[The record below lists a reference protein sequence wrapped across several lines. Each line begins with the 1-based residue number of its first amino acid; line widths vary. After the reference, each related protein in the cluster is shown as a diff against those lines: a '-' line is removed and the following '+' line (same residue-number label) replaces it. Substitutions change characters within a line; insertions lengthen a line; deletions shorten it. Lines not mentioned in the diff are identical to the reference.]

1 MAVLTRIPE
10 IGYSTLYV
18 DVRDTLNAYGGRV
31 GNIYDSFFSADANI
45 NVWSRRKPIVDTRNP
60 QPLVMTTEEMAE
72 TLSSTGA
79 VIRRYG
85 INIYGGAYAPSTVYS
100 LFVKNNNDLGYS
112 YPLPTGGELQPFRMQ
127 DFNGYYPEAVL
138 PLRTTFPDGYQFDY
152 LTYEYD
158 LTGIELP
165 SGSNTGQLYREDIYP
180 TKDENGNAITLRRGV
195 YLRLEDG
202 SYDFTAI
209 GTLNI
214 GNGQVLGQVNAS
226 KLAGKNFEIFEF
238 LTNAP
243 TTWVGSADDF
253 VLSGYFCYALPLPIS
268 RCSMA
273 SSSGG
278 VVPTMKTAFVDF
290 DSFPT
295 FFVKV
300 AGDYSKVH
308 AKFRL
313 SSIGSLY
320 SGGDITDF
328 ACGIYRDYACTDIIE
343 RQRFDDLYLNAEATS
358 PFQTVLL
365 SNTTN
370 SAGIYFGVWFNGSL
384 QYRGSVRAQASAVVV
399 DE

>member
-1 MAVLTRIPE
+1 MAVLSRIPE

-31 GNIYDSFFSADANI
+31 SNIYDSFFSADANI
-45 NVWSRRKPIVDTRNP
+45 NVWSRRKPHVDTRNP

-72 TLSSTGA
+72 TLNSSGV

-85 INIYGGAYAPSTVYS
+85 IQILGGAMKPAELYS
-100 LFVKNNNDLGYS
+100 QILGDLGYI

-138 PLRTTFPDGYQFDY
+138 PLRTTFPDGYRFDY
-152 LTYEYD
+152 LEYEYP

-165 SGSNTGQLYREDIYP
+165 NKGNEGQLYREDLYP
-180 TKDENGNAITLRRGV
+180 TTDENGNPITLRRGV
-195 YLRLEDG
+195 YIRSEDG
-202 SYDFTAI
+202 SVTATAI
-209 GTLNI
+209 GTLKI

-226 KLAGKNFEIFEF
+226 KLAGKNFNIMEF

-243 TTWVGSADDF
+243 EGWVGIDEDF
-253 VLSGYFCYALPLPIS
+253 VRSGYFCYALPLPIS
-268 RCSMA
+268 HCSMA

-278 VVPTMKTAFVDF
+278 VVPTIKTAFVDF

-300 AGDYSKVH
+300 AGDYSKVF

-313 SSIGSLY
+313 SSMGSLY

-343 RQRFDDLYLNAEATS
+343 RQRFDDLYLNPEATS
-358 PFQTVLL
+358 PFKTVIL
-365 SNTTN
+365 SNTTG
-370 SAGIYFGVWFNGSL
+370 SAGIYFGVWFNGAL
-384 QYRGSVRAQASAVVV
+384 QYRGNIKMQVTTIA
-399 DE
+399 EE

>member
-31 GNIYDSFFSADANI
+31 GNIYDTLFTGSANI
-45 NVWSRRKPIVDTRNP
+45 NVWSRRKPHVNTRNP

-72 TLSSTGA
+72 TLNSSGV

-85 INIYGGAYAPSTVYS
+85 IQILGGAMTPAELYS
-100 LFVKNNNDLGYS
+100 QILGDLGYI
-112 YPLPTGGELQPFRMQ
+112 YPLPTGGELQPFRLQ

-138 PLRTTFPDGYQFDY
+138 PLRTTFADGYQFDY
-152 LTYEYD
+152 LEYEYP
-158 LTGIELP
+158 LTGIELTNK
-165 SGSNTGQLYREDIYP
+165 GDEGQLYREDLYP
-180 TKDENGNAITLRRGV
+180 TKDENGNPITLRRGV
-195 YLRLEDG
+195 YIRSEDG
-202 SYDFTAI
+202 SVTATAI
-209 GTLNI
+209 GTLKI
-214 GNGQVLGQVNAS
+214 GNGTQLGAVNAS
-226 KLAGKNFEIFEF
+226 RLAGKNFNIMEF

-243 TTWVGSADDF
+243 EGWVGIDEDF
-253 VLSGYFCYALPLPIS
+253 VRSGYFCYALPLPIS
-268 RCSMA
+268 HCSMA

-278 VVPTMKTAFVDF
+278 VVPTIKTAFVDF

-300 AGDYSKVH
+300 AGDYSKVF

-313 SSIGSLY
+313 SSVGSLY

-343 RQRFDDLYLNAEATS
+343 RQKFDDLHLNPEATS
-358 PFQTVLL
+358 PFKTVIL
-365 SNTTN
+365 SNTTG
-370 SAGIYFGVWFNGSL
+370 SAGIYFGVWFNGAL
-384 QYRGSVRAQASAVVV
+384 QYRGNIKMQVTTIA
-399 DE
+399 EE

>member
-31 GNIYDSFFSADANI
+31 GNIYDTPFAGSANI
-45 NVWSRRKPIVDTRNP
+45 NVWSRRKPHVNTRNP

-72 TLSSTGA
+72 TLNSSGV

-85 INIYGGAYAPSTVYS
+85 IQILGGAMTPAELYS
-100 LFVKNNNDLGYS
+100 QILGDLGYI
-112 YPLPTGGELQPFRMQ
+112 YPLPTGGALQPFRLQ

-138 PLRTTFPDGYQFDY
+138 PLRTTFSDGYQFDY
-152 LTYEYD
+152 LEYEYP

-165 SGSNTGQLYREDIYP
+165 NKGNEGQLYREDLYP
-180 TKDENGNAITLRRGV
+180 TKDENGNPITLRRGV
-195 YLRLEDG
+195 YIRSEDG
-202 SYDFTAI
+202 SVTATAI
-209 GTLNI
+209 GTLKI
-214 GNGQVLGQVNAS
+214 GNGTQLGAVNAS
-226 KLAGKNFEIFEF
+226 RLAGKNFNIMEF

-243 TTWVGSADDF
+243 EGWVGIDEDF
-253 VLSGYFCYALPLPIS
+253 VRSGYFCYALPLPIS
-268 RCSMA
+268 HCSMA

-278 VVPTMKTAFVDF
+278 VVPTIKTAFVDF

-300 AGDYSKVH
+300 AGDYSKVF

-313 SSIGSLY
+313 SSMGSLY

-343 RQRFDDLYLNAEATS
+343 RQKFDDLYLNPEATS
-358 PFQTVLL
+358 PFKTVIL
-365 SNTTN
+365 SNTTG
-370 SAGIYFGVWFNGSL
+370 SAGIYFGVWFNGAL
-384 QYRGSVRAQASAVVV
+384 QYRGNIKMQVTTIA
-399 DE
+399 EE

>member
-1 MAVLTRIPE
+1 MAVLSRIPE
-10 IGYSTLYV
+10 LNYSTLFV

-31 GNIYDSFFSADANI
+31 GNIYDSLFSADANI

-72 TLSSTGA
+72 TIGSNNT

-100 LFVKNNNDLGYS
+100 LFVKNNNDLGYY

-127 DFNGYYPEAVL
+127 DFNGYYPEAQL

-152 LTYEYD
+152 LVYD
-158 LTGIELP
+158 YTLAGIELP

-209 GTLNI
+209 GTLKI
-214 GNGQVLGQVNAS
+214 GNGTQLGTVNAS

-243 TTWVGSADDF
+243 TTWVGSSDDF
-253 VLSGYFCYALPLPIS
+253 VRAGYYCYALPLPIS
-268 RCSMA
+268 YCSMA

-278 VVPTMKTAFVDF
+278 VVPTVKTAFVDF
-290 DSFPT
+290 DTFPT

-300 AGDYSKVH
+300 AGDYSTVH
-308 AKFRL
+308 ARFRL
-313 SSIGSLY
+313 SSMGTLY
-320 SGGDITDF
+320 SGGNITDF

-343 RQRFDDLYLNAEATS
+343 RQKFDDLYLNPEATS
-358 PFQTVLL
+358 PFKTVIL
-365 SNTTN
+365 SNTTG
-370 SAGIYFGVWFNGSL
+370 SAGIYFGVWFNGAL
-384 QYRGSVRAQASAVVV
+384 QYRGNIKMQVTTIA
-399 DE
+399 EE

>member
-31 GNIYDSFFSADANI
+31 GNIYDTLFSADANI
-45 NVWSRRKPIVDTRNP
+45 NVWSVRKPHVNTRNP

-72 TLSSTGA
+72 TLNSSGV

-85 INIYGGAYAPSTVYS
+85 IQILGGAMTPAELYS
-100 LFVKNNNDLGYS
+100 QILGDLGYI
-112 YPLPTGGELQPFRMQ
+112 YPLPTGGELQPLRLQ
-127 DFNGYYPEAVL
+127 DFNGYYPEAEL

-152 LTYEYD
+152 LEYEYP

-165 SGSNTGQLYREDIYP
+165 NKGDEGQLYREDLYP
-180 TKDENGNAITLRRGV
+180 TTDENGNPITLRRGV
-195 YLRLEDG
+195 YIRSEDG
-202 SYDFTAI
+202 SVTATAI
-209 GTLNI
+209 GTLKI

-243 TTWVGSADDF
+243 EGWVGIDEDF
-253 VLSGYFCYALPLPIS
+253 VRSGYFCYALPLPIS
-268 RCSMA
+268 HCSMA

-278 VVPTMKTAFVDF
+278 VVPTIKTAFVDF

-300 AGDYSKVH
+300 AGDYSKVY

-320 SGGDITDF
+320 SGGDIADF

-365 SNTTN
+365 NNSTN

-384 QYRGSVRAQASAVVV
+384 QYRGNIKMQVTTIA
-399 DE
+399 EE